1 MELVASVVLLGSF
14 LVGVD
19 ALSGGGPGSAEP
31 AGRMIGLFRHAADL
45 AWPAGVQEETDSRR
59 WAQGGD
65 DMPCCSVADSP
76 EISEGGTEPV
86 PLARVPWDAV
96 HVRAVR

>member
-19 ALSGGGPGSAEP
+19 ALSGAGPSSAEP

-45 AWPAGVQEETDSRR
+45 AWPAGVQAEADSRR
-59 WAQGGD
+59 WAGRD
-65 DMPCCSVADSP
+65 EVPPAAVAESP
-76 EISEGGTEPV
+76 EITEGGTEPA
-86 PLARVPWDAV
+86 PLARVPSPGV
-96 HVRAVR
+96 HLRAVR

>member
-19 ALSGGGPGSAEP
+19 ALSGAGPGSAEP

-45 AWPAGVQEETDSRR
+45 ACPAGVQEETDSRR
-59 WAQGGD
+59 WAGGD
-65 DMPCCSVADSP
+65 DVPFSAVADTP
-76 EISEGGTEPV
+76 EISEGGTEPA
-86 PLARVPWDAV
+86 PIARVPWGAV
-96 HVRAVR
+96 HVRAAR